1 MKKLIAIILMLSMVI
16 CFIGCNKTA
25 TSSSAES
32 TVYIENEQIGVD
44 DIESG
49 VASENTQSKQENNSS
64 QNGTASSENNI
75 APSVDND
82 DLVEDYASNIKKENV
97 KINSLDALNFYAVK
111 KAIASN
117 GVEQLSSNQEVKATT
132 LSNVKT
138 RSSASLMNLTTTAID
153 KNSTFTITMYSY
165 FTVTLSDTNG
175 FLARKLGGTG
185 SVEVVITCNN
195 FNNMITFKKG
205 ERYYSCLE
213 TSSNDN
219 AMSFSSH
226 KYVDGYKIVENEE
239 EENYGFTVYLE
250 ADRVIG
256 IRWDRYIEGE
266 TFKCSAD
273 QITLNDN
280 FSFVIYKKQSFS
292 MQQLE
297 QMFASNDLF
306 VNDGV
311 VLGDGTV
318 LFAKATV
325 QDDSVVLKTS
335 SGKSISKKDIETV
348 SAIYSDKYGFC
359 IKLDMR
365 TSNLISGKT
374 GCKLFVNGSENRQ
387 LTLQKDGSA
396 IYITQLNNKARMSDV
411 YYKLIAINTS
421 GRIGKIIN
429 YDDFATEMSKRIN
442 LNDYNVSTLESGRRK
457 EANYFLKSDKSISY
471 KESNYEITVDDIT
484 FSLPTKVSDLLDK
497 GFTVEEE
504 NINDPLLQFGSDFIS
519 PKENELCTF
528 VMDFYGD
535 STNFYDCYVT
545 QVDFCCIESSNGQEG
560 LKASQPE
567 FDIMEGIN
575 KNSSIDDV
583 VLRLGEPNY
592 IKIAAINNEPPF
604 YDWCMIQLAYDIVTP
619 TIPNGSIWFTF
630 MSSEKS
636 NSPESLEGVNYSI
649 H

>member
-44 DIESG
+44 DIELG
-49 VASENTQSKQENNSS
+49 IASENTQSQQDNESSQNETTSSENNSS
-64 QNGTASSENNI
+64 SS
-75 APSVDND
+75 VVTD

-111 KAIASN
+111 KAIAGN
-117 GVEQLSSNQEVKATT
+117 EVEQLSSNQQVKATT
-132 LSNVKT
+132 LSNVRN
-138 RSSASLMNLTTTAID
+138 RSSASLMNLTTTTID

-185 SVEVVITCNN
+185 SVEVVITRNN

-226 KYVDGYKIVENEE
+226 KYVNGYKVVENEE
-239 EENYGFTVYLE
+239 SENYGFTVYLE

-256 IRWDRYIEGE
+256 IRCDRYIEGD
-266 TFKCSAD
+266 TFECSAD

-292 MQQLE
+292 AGQLE
-297 QMFASNDLF
+297 QLFVTNNLF

-311 VLGDGTV
+311 VLDDGTV

-325 QDDSVVLKTS
+325 QDDSVALKTD
-335 SGKSISKKDIETV
+335 SGKSISKKDIKTV
-348 SAIYSDKYGFC
+348 SAMYNDKYGFC
-359 IKLDMR
+359 IKLDMQ
-365 TSNLISGKT
+365 TSNLISDKT
-374 GCKLFVNGSENRQ
+374 GCKLLVNGSENRQ
-387 LTLQKDGSA
+387 LTLQKDGVA
-396 IYITQLNNKARMSDV
+396 IYITQLNNKSRMSDV
-411 YYKLIAINTS
+411 YYKLIAIDTS
-421 GRIGKIIN
+421 GRIGKILN
-429 YDDFATEMSKRIN
+429 GNDLVHEMSKRLN
-442 LNDYNVSTLESGRRK
+442 LDDYNISFSQSGYTQ
-457 EANYFLKSDKSISY
+457 NYDLKYDKSISY

-484 FSLPTKVSDLLDK
+484 FSLPIKVSDLLAK
-497 GFTVEEE
+497 GFTVE
-504 NINDPLLQFGSDFIS
+504 DPNFTQEVLQGGPNFIS
-519 PKENELCTF
+519 PKGNELLTF

-545 QVDFCCIESSNGQEG
+545 QVLFSGVESSDGQEG
-560 LKASQPE
+560 LKASQPD
-567 FDIMEGIN
+567 FDILEGIN
-575 KNSSIDDV
+575 KNSTVDDV
-583 VLRLGEPNY
+583 VLRLGEPNHFN
-592 IKIAAINNEPPF
+592 IMAIDNDAPF
-604 YDWCMIQLAYDIVTP
+604 YDWCIIQLSYDVVTDEL
-619 TIPNGSIWFTF
+619 PNGSIWFTF
-630 MSSEKS
+630 FSSEKTD
-636 NSPESLEGVNYSI
+636 SPETLEGVSYSLQ
-649 H
+649 